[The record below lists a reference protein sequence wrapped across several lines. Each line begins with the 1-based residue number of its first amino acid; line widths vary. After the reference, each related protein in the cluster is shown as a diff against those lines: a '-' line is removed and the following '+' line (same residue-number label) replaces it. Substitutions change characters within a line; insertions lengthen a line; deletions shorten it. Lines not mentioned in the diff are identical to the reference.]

1 MKKEEEKLLSKERVN
16 VIMEYITQI
25 LSDDTKLSASM
36 DFSSA
41 KIDGNNMCT
50 LDIYVPYNNFER
62 HISLEITNDHSNVIK
77 KEFLDRVISDIFPS
91 DTLGATKFYK
101 IRGSESFD
109 GIYIVNNK
117 GSKIKVN
124 MHRID
129 NNIMDEY
136 NNKYNEYNEFLE
148 ANKNKHK
155 M

>member
-1 MKKEEEKLLSKERVN
+1 MKKEEAKLLSKERVN

-25 LSDDTKLSASM
+25 LNDDTKLSASM
-36 DFSSA
+36 DFYSA
-41 KIDGNNMCT
+41 KTNGNSMCWFH
-50 LDIYVPYNNFER
+50 IYVPYNNFER
-62 HISLEITNDHSNVIK
+62 RFCLGITNDHSNVIK
-77 KEFLDRVISDIFPS
+77 KEFLDRVISDVFHS

-124 MHRID
+124 MYGID

-136 NNKYNEYNEFLE
+136 NNKFNEYNEFLE